1 MSPWGDIH
9 GCAVWWSNGA
19 KSLFLRHKSRRMLTG
34 GVFSAPWRGMCNW
47 MRGSRC
53 SPIETGATMRRAGPH
68 PSKPLPKA
76 SLPRPIVLKPAVR
89 RPPAAAARPRK
100 STARIDDPVRLYLL
114 QMGVNPLLTRA
125 TEVSSA
131 QQIERW
137 RRKFRHTMLANDF
150 ILAGAMDL
158 LERVKEG
165 TVRLDR
171 TIEVAVTNTK
181 EKARFLKRLGPN
193 LATLRLIEQEKSRLY
208 RIAMSRSL
216 PLEQRRAAWRRLV
229 RQRNKAVRLVEEM
242 HLRIQRLT
250 PLLTQLRSI
259 GGRIDDL
266 RGQLGEHAS
275 AGIDRELVQKEHRR
289 LLLST
294 RESRRTLTRRLGR
307 LDDLQQRYDAAKR
320 ELAAGNLRLVVSIA
334 KRYRH
339 RGLSFLDLIQEGNSG
354 LMRAVDKFEHAR
366 GFKFSTYATWWIR
379 QAITRAIA
387 DQSRTIRVPVHMV
400 DMITKLR
407 NASRLFVQRHGR
419 EPNIEEMAELT
430 GLSVEDAHCIWRMS
444 RHPVSLDQP
453 LGESDDGAVGEF
465 VSDQRIDDPLQAVNH
480 QALKSVIG
488 RALDGLSYREREIIR
503 LRFGLADGYS
513 YTLEEVGSLFDVTR
527 ERVRQIE
534 AKAVEKLREPGLHAQ
549 LSGFVDERTFTQ
561 IQAASP
567 VRNRR
572 YSTPLHPSPTDHQSD
587 HQSDQRVDV
596 AEMES
601 VSR

>member
-1 MSPWGDIH
+1 
-9 GCAVWWSNGA
+9 
-19 KSLFLRHKSRRMLTG
+19 
-34 GVFSAPWRGMCNW
+34 
-47 MRGSRC
+47 
-53 SPIETGATMRRAGPH
+53 MRRAGPH
-68 PSKPLPKA
+68 PSKPLPKE
-76 SLPRPIVLKPAVR
+76 SPSRPIVLKPAVR
-89 RPPAAAARPRK
+89 RPPATPRPRK

-114 QMGVNPLLTRA
+114 QMGGNPLLTRA

-131 QQIERW
+131 QQIELW
-137 RRKFRHTMLANDF
+137 RRKFRRTMLANDF
-150 ILAGAMDL
+150 ILAGAMSL
-158 LERVKEG
+158 LERVKAG

-171 TIEVAVTNTK
+171 TIEVAVTNTQ

-193 LATLRLIEQEKSRLY
+193 LATLRLIEQEKSRLF
-208 RIAMSRSL
+208 RIAMSRSV
-216 PLEQRRAAWRRLV
+216 PLERRRAAWRRLV

-250 PLLTQLRSI
+250 PLLKQLRAI
-259 GGRIDDL
+259 GDRIDDL
-266 RGQLGEHAS
+266 RGQLAEPAR
-275 AGIDRELVQKEHRR
+275 AGIDRESLQREHRR

-294 RESRRTLTRRLGR
+294 RESRRTLSRRLGK
-307 LDDLQQRYDAAKR
+307 LDDFQQRYDAAKR

-444 RHPVSLDQP
+444 RQPVSLDQP

-465 VSDQRIDDPLQAVNH
+465 VSDQRQEDPLQTVNQ

-549 LSGFVDERTFTQ
+549 LSGFVDERAFSRL
-561 IQAASP
+561 QAAAALRS
-567 VRNRR
+567 R
-572 YSTPLHPSPTDHQSD
+572 SLPTLPQHQSPGA
-587 HQSDQRVDV
+587 DV
-596 AEMES
+596 LESAELELA
-601 VSR
+601 SR

>member
-1 MSPWGDIH
+1 
-9 GCAVWWSNGA
+9 
-19 KSLFLRHKSRRMLTG
+19 
-34 GVFSAPWRGMCNW
+34 
-47 MRGSRC
+47 MRQ
-53 SPIETGATMRRAGPH
+53 AGPH
-68 PSKPLPKA
+68 PSKPLPKP
-76 SLPRPIVLKPAVR
+76 SPSR
-89 RPPAAAARPRK
+89 PAATASRPRK

-114 QMGVNPLLTRA
+114 QMGGNPLLTRA

-131 QQIERW
+131 QQIELW

-150 ILAGAMDL
+150 ILAGAVSL
-158 LERVKEG
+158 LERVRAG

-193 LATLRLIEQEKSRLY
+193 LATLRLIEQEKGRLF
-208 RIAMSRSL
+208 RIAMSRSV
-216 PLEQRRAAWRRLV
+216 PLERRRAAWRRLV

-250 PLLTQLRSI
+250 PLLKQLRGI
-259 GGRIDDL
+259 GGRLDDV
-266 RGQLGEHAS
+266 RGQLGEPAT
-275 AGIDRELVQKEHRR
+275 AGAERESLQREHRR

-294 RESRRTLTRRLGR
+294 RESRRTLSRRLAR
-307 LDDLQQRYDAAKR
+307 LDDLQQRYDKAKR

-400 DMITKLR
+400 DTMTKLR

-430 GLSVEDAHCIWRMS
+430 GLSIEEAQCIWRMS
-444 RHPVSLDQP
+444 RQPISLDQP
-453 LGESDDGAVGEF
+453 LGESEDGAVGDF
-465 VSDQRIDDPLQAVNH
+465 VGEQRDEDPLQAMN
-480 QALKSVIG
+480 QQSLKSVIG
-488 RALDGLSYREREIIR
+488 RALDGLPYREREIIR

-513 YTLEEVGSLFDVTR
+513 YTLEEVGTLFDVTR

-549 LSGFVDERTFTQ
+549 LAGYVDERAFARLLATAPARSRGPALKRTE
-561 IQAASP
+561 P
-567 VRNRR
+567 YV
-572 YSTPLHPSPTDHQSD
+572 TE
-587 HQSDQRVDV
+587 V
-596 AEMES
+596 AGMPELEATMT
-601 VSR
+601 

>member
-1 MSPWGDIH
+1 
-9 GCAVWWSNGA
+9 
-19 KSLFLRHKSRRMLTG
+19 
-34 GVFSAPWRGMCNW
+34 
-47 MRGSRC
+47 
-53 SPIETGATMRRAGPH
+53 MRRAGPH
-68 PSKPLPKA
+68 PSTPLPKPP
-76 SLPRPIVLKPAVR
+76 LPRPSAVR
-89 RPPAAAARPRK
+89 SPTTASRPRK

-114 QMGVNPLLTRA
+114 QMGCNPLLTRA

-131 QQIERW
+131 QQIELW

-150 ILAGAMDL
+150 ILAGAVSL
-158 LERVKEG
+158 LERVKAG

-181 EKARFLKRLGPN
+181 EKARLLKRLGPN
-193 LATLRLIEQEKSRLY
+193 LATLRLIEQEKAKLY
-208 RIAMSRSL
+208 RIAMSRSV
-216 PLEQRRAAWRRLV
+216 PLERRRAAWQRLV

-250 PLLTQLRSI
+250 PLLKQLWAI
-259 GGRIDDL
+259 GGRLDDI
-266 RGQLGEHAS
+266 RGQLDDPAS
-275 AGIDRELVQKEHRR
+275 AVTSRESLQIEHRR

-294 RESRRTLTRRLGR
+294 RESRRTLSRRLAR
-307 LDDLQQRYDAAKR
+307 LDDLQQRYDKAKR
-320 ELAAGNLRLVVSIA
+320 DLAAGNLRLVVSIA

-400 DMITKLR
+400 DTMTKLR

-419 EPNIEEMAELT
+419 DPNIEEMAEVT
-430 GLSVEDAHCIWRMS
+430 GLSVEEAQCIWRMS
-444 RHPVSLDQP
+444 RQPISLDQP
-453 LGESDDGAVGEF
+453 LGESEDGAVGDF
-465 VSDQRIDDPLQAVNH
+465 VSEQRDEDPLHAVN
-480 QALKSVIG
+480 QQSLKSLIG

-513 YTLEEVGSLFDVTR
+513 YTLEEVGALFDVTR

-549 LSGFVDERTFTQ
+549 LSGYVDERAFAR
-561 IQAASP
+561 ILAVSPSRGRSPAP
-567 VRNRR
+567 VRPD
-572 YSTPLHPSPTDHQSD
+572 S
-587 HQSDQRVDV
+587 VV
-596 AEMES
+596 ADAVEMPELEAA
-601 VSR
+601 VH

>member
-1 MSPWGDIH
+1 
-9 GCAVWWSNGA
+9 
-19 KSLFLRHKSRRMLTG
+19 
-34 GVFSAPWRGMCNW
+34 
-47 MRGSRC
+47 
-53 SPIETGATMRRAGPH
+53 MRRAGPH
-68 PSKPLPKA
+68 PSTPLPKPP
-76 SLPRPIVLKPAVR
+76 LPRPSAVR
-89 RPPAAAARPRK
+89 SPTTASRLRK

-114 QMGVNPLLTRA
+114 QMGCNPLLTRA

-131 QQIERW
+131 QQIELW

-150 ILAGAMDL
+150 ILAGAVSL
-158 LERVKEG
+158 LERVKAG

-181 EKARFLKRLGPN
+181 EKARLLKRLGPN
-193 LATLRLIEQEKSRLY
+193 LATLRLIEQEKAKLY
-208 RIAMSRSL
+208 RIAMSRSV
-216 PLEQRRAAWRRLV
+216 PLERRRAAWQRLV

-250 PLLTQLRSI
+250 PLLKQLWAI
-259 GGRIDDL
+259 GGRLDDI
-266 RGQLGEHAS
+266 RGQLDDPAS
-275 AGIDRELVQKEHRR
+275 AVTSRESLQIEHRR

-294 RESRRTLTRRLGR
+294 RESRRTLSRRLAR
-307 LDDLQQRYDAAKR
+307 LDDLQQRYDKAKR
-320 ELAAGNLRLVVSIA
+320 DLAAGNLRLVVSIA

-400 DMITKLR
+400 DTMTKLR

-419 EPNIEEMAELT
+419 EPNIEEMAEVT
-430 GLSVEDAHCIWRMS
+430 GLSVEDAQCIWRMS
-444 RHPVSLDQP
+444 RQPISLDQP
-453 LGESDDGAVGEF
+453 LGESEDGAVGDF
-465 VSDQRIDDPLQAVNH
+465 VSEQRDEDPLHAVN
-480 QALKSVIG
+480 QQSLKSLIG
-488 RALDGLSYREREIIR
+488 RALDGLSYREREILR

-513 YTLEEVGSLFDVTR
+513 YTLEEVGALFDVTR

-549 LSGFVDERTFTQ
+549 LSGYVDERAFAR
-561 IQAASP
+561 ILAVSPARGRSSAP
-567 VRNRR
+567 VR
-572 YSTPLHPSPTDHQSD
+572 SGS
-587 HQSDQRVDV
+587 VV
-596 AEMES
+596 ADAVEMPELEAA
-601 VSR
+601 VH